1 MTEIHELS
9 KGWDA
14 LEIKGRGVI
23 VKTGSGPLFIE
34 DVTIVD
40 GELVGLTYDEVK
52 ASITPAKKPGPSSIA
67 AVNLKAFEEEV
78 SRRNLSAGGEY
89 GVSGALVAKLRERI
103 KTMTPETSSAIGN
116 LLALGDHDKY
126 GSVAVVIGM
135 APARQEE
142 FAKVLDGDADALEDF
157 VDECIVGAA

>member
-78 SRRNLSAGGEY
+78 SRRNLSAGE
-89 GVSGALVAKLRERI
+89 
-103 KTMTPETSSAIGN
+103 IGR
-116 LLALGDHDKY
+116 AH
-126 GSVAVVIGM
+126 V
-135 APARQEE
+135 
-142 FAKVLDGDADALEDF
+142 
-157 VDECIVGAA
+157 